1 MFHLWQGLTSEG
13 SVAPATGTAA
23 VIDIEGDI
31 ATTTDIE
38 GATATTTDIE
48 GAATI
53 DVAAVTTEARR

>member
-1 MFHLWQGLTSEG
+1 MLHVWQGPTREG

-38 GATATTTDIE
+38 GA
-48 GAATI
+48 ATI